1 MLIFSRRLRDVGFP
15 LISFSRKNIL
25 EWISSK
31 YTYFSFSK
39 VRLKLNLEK
48 MFAEVITSKYLSVFL
63 WRHLRQINIT
73 LLTKLRQIVECLE
86 FVGGIS

>member
-31 YTYFSFSK
+31 YTYFSFSTI
-39 VRLKLNLEK
+39 RLSWLNLENN
-48 MFAEVITSKYLSVFL
+48 FAEVITNKYLSVFYE
-63 WRHLRQINIT
+63 NT
-73 LLTKLRQIVECLE
+73 CDK
-86 FVGGIS
+86 